1 MKPDE
6 LRHPSGGEHVDEL
19 AFGAIKLA
27 HEAIDRFPDM
37 KRKHMFI
44 ASGAAISSAL
54 VIAAGVAVMR
64 RVRAGAKPEDAVQ
77 AVTEEEIEGLR
88 LVKRTP
94 YRPNGASAEDTSD
107 EATDASEGDTEAE
120 GVEEITAVVSD
131 EPAAGSIAAGS

>member
-1 MKPDE
+1 
-6 LRHPSGGEHVDEL
+6 
-19 AFGAIKLA
+19 
-27 HEAIDRFPDM
+27 
-37 KRKHMFI
+37 MFI

-94 YRPNGASAEDTSD
+94 YRPNGASTEDTSD

-120 GVEEITAVVSD
+120 GVEETTAVVDD